1 MTLCDWIEKTGPK
14 KAAQLLNVDP
24 STVSLWRNGRSTP
37 TAKMMR
43 KIHETTKGKVTYEG
57 MVAPKK
63 FKKGSKNDKR

>member
-24 STVSLWRNGRSTP
+24 STVSLWRNGRSNP

-43 KIHETTKGKVTYEG
+43 KIHEVTKGKVTYKG
-57 MVAPKK
+57 MVEVRT
-63 FKKGSKNDKR
+63 FKKGAKNEKR